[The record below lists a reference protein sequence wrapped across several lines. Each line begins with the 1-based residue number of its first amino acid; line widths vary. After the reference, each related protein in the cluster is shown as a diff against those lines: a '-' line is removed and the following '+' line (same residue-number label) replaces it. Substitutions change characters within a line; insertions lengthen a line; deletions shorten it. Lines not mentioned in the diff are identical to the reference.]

1 MVTHAVP
8 FSLPFIFALSGVVVA
23 WFLWMKRPDIPAI
36 LEKKFKWLHTL
47 LVEKYYAD
55 HFYIKLIAPLGRWL
69 GDKLW
74 QWGDVKIID
83 GAIVN
88 GSAKTVGYISSKIR
102 NIQTGYLYTYA
113 FTMIVGLVVFIAV
126 FVYGWDKIISTLG

>member
-8 FSLPFIFALSGVVVA
+8 FSMPFILALSGVVVA
-23 WFLWMKRPDIPAI
+23 WLLWMKLPHIPGKI
-36 LEKKFKWLHTL
+36 ENSVKWLHTL

-55 HFYIKLIAPLGRWL
+55 HLYIKLIAPLGRWI
-69 GDKLW
+69 GDRLW
-74 QWGDVKIID
+74 QMGDVKIID

-88 GSAKTVGYISSKIR
+88 GSAKMVGYVASKIR

-113 FTMIVGLVVFIAV
+113 FTMIVGMVVLIAI